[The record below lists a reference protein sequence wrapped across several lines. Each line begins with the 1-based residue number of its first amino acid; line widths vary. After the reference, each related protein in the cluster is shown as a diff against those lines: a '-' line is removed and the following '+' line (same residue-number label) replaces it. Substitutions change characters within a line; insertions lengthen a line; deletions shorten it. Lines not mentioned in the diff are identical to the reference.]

1 MALSQKDKQD
11 IAELITKTTK
21 HNSDW
26 KTNPMVYIIITLMI
40 SFILNFVESR
50 IYNDESAMV
59 SNAQVILRIK
69 NNEDNIKELKNSCE
83 GMKETLNSFE
93 KILLVIRTKLSS
105 DKKNTSDFKTWDE
118 LVDEYEKE
126 KKSRGGY
133 VNDSITGFSHNIEYP
148 IDNLYNS
155 RLGIKTLMLN

>member
-11 IAELITKTTK
+11 IAKLIIETNKK
-21 HNSDW
+21 NSDW
-26 KTNPMVYIIITLMI
+26 KVNPLLYIIITLMI
-40 SFILNFVESR
+40 SFILNFVENR
-50 IYNDESAMV
+50 IYNDESAMI
-59 SNAQVILRIK
+59 SNAQIILK
-69 NNEDNIKELKNSCE
+69 VKSNEDNIKELKKSCE

-133 VNDSITGFSHNIEYP
+133 VKDSITGFSHNIEYP

>member
-11 IAELITKTTK
+11 IAELITETAK

>member
-11 IAELITKTTK
+11 IAKLIIETNKK
-21 HNSDW
+21 NSDW
-26 KTNPMVYIIITLMI
+26 KVNPLLYIIITLMI
-40 SFILNFVESR
+40 SFILNFVENR
-50 IYNDESAMV
+50 IYNDESAMI
-59 SNAQVILRIK
+59 SNAQIILK
-69 NNEDNIKELKNSCE
+69 VKSNEDNIKELKKSCE

-118 LVDEYEKE
+118 LVEEYEKE
-126 KKSRGGY
+126 KR
-133 VNDSITGFSHNIEYP
+133 FSHNIEYP

-155 RLGIKTLMLN
+155 KLGIKTLILINKL